1 MILQEELGDG
11 PFVIQRRLIGYSIVD
26 TRFSRSVAW
35 TLDKDYASLL
45 VRALG
50 AYEQMYLGIRT

>member
-1 MILQEELGDG
+1 M
-11 PFVIQRRLIGYSIVD
+11 PFVIKRRLIGYSIVD
-26 TRFSRSVAW
+26 TRFSCNVAW

-50 AYEQMYLGIRT
+50 AYEQMYLHVGER